1 MSIPHSRYRTPD
13 KNRMRIDPAAAV
25 AGALPFPS
33 RREGN
38 GKWRTRGLCH
48 GSGEKPDSAS
58 LIFHD
63 PEHEGGQLAVHCYK
77 CQPRTAAERDRI
89 RHALQNATGLT
100 LCRCDAC
107 WQAWR
112 QGAQTAPGS
121 RYPRNPTLSNQS
133 NTNRRA
139 ESRSKPKS
147 GQSRDGDTTAYAAQL
162 WAAARVS
169 TGAMQADHPVAKWL
183 ADRALWPPGVQM
195 PDGVRWL
202 PRTYDRFPHGRPG
215 SAAAGALVMAMR
227 QPSDPLGPVHK
238 VQLVTITANGGKTQ
252 HWQDGDKRTFGRAPA
267 YGLLTHWQ
275 LTATHG
281 YDLHVCEGL
290 ADGLALLAGLPYRER
305 AAALGKTS
313 WEYARAGY
321 IMVAVCAGTGYGRI
335 NPDLFDKV
343 TLWPDAD
350 QAGITAARK
359 AAQWWADLGRRV
371 EIKLLPD
378 GYDPAQYAKERK

>member
-1 MSIPHSRYRTPD
+1 MSIPHRRHQTPD

-33 RREGN
+33 RREGA

-48 GSGEKPDSAS
+48 GSAEKPDSAS

-63 PEHEGGQLAVHCYK
+63 PEHEGGQLVVHCYK

-112 QGAQTAPGS
+112 QGAQTAHGP
-121 RYPRNPTLSNQS
+121 SN
-133 NTNRRA
+133 RAVPAGVGADKDA

-147 GQSRDGDTTAYAAQL
+147 ARNRGGDTADWAARL
-162 WAAARVS
+162 WTAARVS
-169 TGAMQADHPVAKWL
+169 TGAMQADHPVAQWL
-183 ADRALWPPGVQM
+183 ADRALWPPGVQL

-202 PRTYDRFPHGRPG
+202 PRSANCFPHGRDG
-215 SAAAGALVMAMR
+215 STAAGALVLAMR
-227 QPSDPLGPVHK
+227 PQDDPLGPVRK
-238 VQLVTITANGGKTQ
+238 VQLVAIGKDGGKAQ
-252 HWQDGDKRTFGRAPA
+252 HWPDGDKRTFGRAPAA

-281 YDLHVCEGL
+281 YNLHVCEGL

-305 AAALGKTS
+305 AAALGKTG

-335 NPDLFDKV
+335 DPDLFDKV

-371 EIKLLPD
+371 EIKRLPD
-378 GYDPAQYAKERK
+378 GYDPAQYGQERR